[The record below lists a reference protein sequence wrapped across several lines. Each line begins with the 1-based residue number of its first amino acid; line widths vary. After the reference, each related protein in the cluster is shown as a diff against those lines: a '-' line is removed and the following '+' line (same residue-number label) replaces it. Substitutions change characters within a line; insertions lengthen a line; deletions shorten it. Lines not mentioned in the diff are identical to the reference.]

1 MSSEEQ
7 KPAAKSVPLSVILT
21 ARLLRLRPPHGP
33 RPAAQ
38 RVRDPLEVPRWALSL
53 GLILF
58 VLLFLVILVFFFVA
72 TPAKA
77 GEGINFDRPT
87 KDWYQGPVR
96 YIITH
101 QEVKAYKALES
112 DAERATFIDWF
123 WQRRDIVPSTPVN
136 EFRDR
141 YEQRVFE
148 ATRKF
153 GATSTVGWK
162 TDQGK
167 IYILIGPPDEVVND
181 LVAKTHRGTITW
193 VYRSSPMP
201 GLVPNTVIAFARDA
215 SGEFRLSVT
224 PTMDADVARG
234 LKWQKTPTTADG
246 RILMP
251 GWTDPVLL
259 DAGAP
264 LTQSEIETRMIYAHM
279 QTLPPKEEQMFQAMV
294 TSKETYGAVIP
305 METRFDFYRAP
316 EGTYTTITVGIRS
329 SSVQFKTVGDKD
341 VPDLGVFGKLVS
353 RTNSEETYA
362 LAGDSSFA
370 ESPENRG
377 VGADDTLLFQAVGDF
392 KPGLYR
398 VILGVEDRVSRKVS
412 STSREVEI
420 PDLSGTD
427 LKLSSI
433 TLAGAM
439 EPGDYATSTS
449 KPFQIGKFRLVP
461 RPDGQ
466 FTKEDELNV
475 YLQVYNPATP
485 PDGGKAKMDVFYTFK
500 GKTADGTMKEIGTYR
515 VQDTAAQV
523 QGYAVPLA
531 KWPEGEYGIT
541 VTIVD
546 KVAQAKV
553 SADTTFVI
561 RP

>member
-7 KPAAKSVPLSVILT
+7 EPAPKSVPLSVILS
-21 ARLLRLRPPHGP
+21 ARWLRLKPPHGP
-33 RPAAQ
+33 RPAGQ
-38 RVRDPLEVPRWALSL
+38 RVRDPLDVPRWALSL
-53 GLILF
+53 GIILF
-58 VLLFLVILVFFFVA
+58 ILLFLVILAFFLLA
-72 TPAKA
+72 TPASA
-77 GEGINFDRPT
+77 GEGINFDRPS

-101 QEVKAYKALES
+101 QEVKAYKALETE
-112 DAERATFIDWF
+112 AERATFIDWF
-123 WQRRDIVPSTPVN
+123 WQRRDIVPGTPAN

-141 YEQRVFE
+141 FEQRVFE

-153 GATSTVGWK
+153 GATSTPGWK
-162 TDQGK
+162 TDMGK
-167 IYILIGPPDEVVND
+167 IYILIGPPDDVIND
-181 LVAKTHRGTITW
+181 LVAKTHRGTVTW
-193 VYRSSPMP
+193 TYRTSPMP
-201 GLVPNTVIAFARDA
+201 GLNPNTVIGFARDT
-215 SGEFRLSVT
+215 SGEFRLSVQ

-234 LKWQKTPTTADG
+234 LKWQKNPTDLNG
-246 RILMP
+246 NPILA

-259 DAGAP
+259 EAGAP
-264 LTQSEIETRMIYAHM
+264 LSQSDIETRMIYAHV

-294 TSKETYGAVIP
+294 TSKETYGAAIP

-316 EGTYTTITVGIRS
+316 SGTYTTITVGIRS
-329 SSVQFKTVGDKD
+329 SSVQFKTAGDKE
-341 VPDLGVFGKLVS
+341 VPDIGVFGKMVS
-353 RTNSEETYA
+353 RSNPDDTYA
-362 LAGDSSFA
+362 LSGDSSFA

-377 VGADDTLLFQAVGDF
+377 AGAEDLLLFQAVGDF

-412 STSREVEI
+412 STTREVEI
-420 PDLSGTD
+420 PDLSGTG
-427 LKLSSI
+427 LTLSSV

-439 EPGDYATSTS
+439 EPGDYGTSTS
-449 KPFQIGKFRLVP
+449 KPFQIGKFKLVP
-461 RPDGQ
+461 RPDGL

-475 YLQVYNPATP
+475 YFQVYNPATAE
-485 PDGGKAKMDVFYTFK
+485 DGGKAKMDVFYTFK

-515 VQDTAAQV
+515 VQDTSAQV

-553 SADTTFVI
+553 TADTTFVI

>member
-1 MSSEEQ
+1 M
-7 KPAAKSVPLSVILT
+7 PLSVILS
-21 ARLLRLRPPHGP
+21 ARWLRLKPPHGP
-33 RPAAQ
+33 RPAGQ
-38 RVRDPLEVPRWALSL
+38 RVRDPLDVPRWALSL
-53 GLILF
+53 GIILF
-58 VLLFLVILVFFFVA
+58 ILLFLVILAFFLLA
-72 TPAKA
+72 TPAAA
-77 GEGINFDRPT
+77 GEGINFDRPS

-101 QEVKAYKALES
+101 QEVKAYKALETEG
-112 DAERATFIDWF
+112 ERATFIDWF
-123 WQRRDIVPSTPVN
+123 WQRRDIVPSTPAN

-141 YEQRVFE
+141 FEQRVFE

-153 GATSTVGWK
+153 GATSTPGWK
-162 TDQGK
+162 TDMGK
-167 IYILIGPPDEVVND
+167 IYILIGPPDEVIND
-181 LVAKTHRGTITW
+181 LVAKTHRGTVTW
-193 VYRSSPMP
+193 TYRASPMP
-201 GLVPNTVIAFARDA
+201 GLLTQNTVIGFARDT
-215 SGEFRLSVT
+215 SGEFYLSVT

-234 LKWQKTPTTADG
+234 LKWQHNPTDLDG
-246 RILMP
+246 RAILP
-251 GWTDPVLL
+251 GWTDPLL
-259 DAGAP
+259 LSSGAP
-264 LTQSEIETRMIYAHM
+264 LSQSEIETRMIYARL
-279 QTLPPKEEQMFQAMV
+279 QTLPPKEEQLFQAMV

-316 EGTYTTITVGIRS
+316 SGTYTTITVGIRS
-329 SSVQFKTVGDKD
+329 SSVQFKTVGDKE
-341 VPDLGVFGKLVS
+341 VPDLGVFGKMVS
-353 RTNSEETYA
+353 RSNPDDTYA

-377 VGADDTLLFQAVGDF
+377 VGAEDTLLFQAVGDF
-392 KPGLYR
+392 KPGVYR

-412 STSREVEI
+412 STSRDVEI
-420 PDLSGTD
+420 PDLSGTG
-427 LKLSSI
+427 LMLSSI

-449 KPFQIGKFRLVP
+449 KPFQIGKFKLVP
-461 RPDGQ
+461 RPDGL

-475 YLQVYNPATP
+475 YVQVYNPANAE
-485 PDGGKAKMDVFYTFK
+485 DGGKPKMDVFYTFK

-515 VQDTAAQV
+515 VQDSSAQV

-546 KVAQAKV
+546 KVAQTKV
-553 SADTTFVI
+553 TADTTFVI